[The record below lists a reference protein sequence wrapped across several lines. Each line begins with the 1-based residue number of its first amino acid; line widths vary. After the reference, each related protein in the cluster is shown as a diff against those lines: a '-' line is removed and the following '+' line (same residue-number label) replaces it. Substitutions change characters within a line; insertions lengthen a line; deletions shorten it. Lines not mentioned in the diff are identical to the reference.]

1 MKDYLLMEDRPSYK
15 FVNTEIANMTDSEIL
30 SLIIGGEPG
39 NACYQARQI
48 LNRCGGK
55 LKNILAMRIDEL
67 TNITGIGKNK
77 AISIKA
83 TIELAKRFQ
92 MEQPDDAKKFGNA
105 ETIYNFMLPRI
116 GYLEEEESWV
126 LLLNQNLSLIKAI
139 RLSHGGITETAVDI
153 RLIMKHAVL
162 NNATAIAF
170 AHNHPS
176 NNPNPSRQDD
186 MLTDSIHKAC
196 KLMRVHL
203 VDHLII
209 TDGNYYSYKE
219 SHKL

>member
-1 MKDYLLMEDRPSYK
+1 MEDRPSYK

-105 ETIYNFMLPRI
+105 ETIYNFMT
-116 GYLEEEESWV
+116 WV
-126 LLLNQNLSLIKAI
+126 SFWNYEIK
-139 RLSHGGITETAVDI
+139 
-153 RLIMKHAVL
+153 
-162 NNATAIAF
+162 NNT
-170 AHNHPS
+170 S
-176 NNPNPSRQDD
+176 
-186 MLTDSIHKAC
+186 
-196 KLMRVHL
+196 
-203 VDHLII
+203 
-209 TDGNYYSYKE
+209 
-219 SHKL
+219 